1 MKKVLI
7 TIILLLLIT
16 GCSISGKTK
25 VLSNENGLATSS
37 LNQVVSEQSKLQ
49 PTYPIDSD
57 FATSS
62 DKTKIVFVRDIGD
75 HKACLGEACLGE
87 GYYIYNQ
94 LVIKDLSNDKENI
107 IVQSGKF
114 TNLKISNLPKK
125 YPFDTIAGMGT
136 PIFSSDDGYIY
147 FIASAWSTSGAI
159 FSVNLKTK
167 EIKYITDGMSLEL
180 IKTGEFKGNLI
191 INRRHYKQFEDGS
204 PGIVLHCDD
213 IIDYNNGE
221 RLKDLNKCD

>member
-1 MKKVLI
+1 MKKILI
-7 TIILLLLIT
+7 LIIFLLLIT

-75 HKACLGEACLGE
+75 HEACMGEACMGE

-94 LVIKDLSNDKENI
+94 LVIKDLSDNKENV

-114 TNLKISNLPKK
+114 ANLKILNLPEK
-125 YPFDTIAGMGT
+125 YPFDTMAGMGF
-136 PIFSSDDGYIY
+136 PIFSADDNYVY
-147 FIASAWSTSGAI
+147 FGASAWDTSNAI

-167 EIKYITDGMSLEL
+167 EIKYITDGVSLEL

-191 INRRHYKQFEDGS
+191 INRRHYKQFKDGS
-204 PGIVLHCDD
+204 PGVLYCDD
-213 IIDYNNGE
+213 IIDYNSGE

>member
-1 MKKVLI
+1 MNKKQLSLLI
-7 TIILLLLIT
+7 ITLFILLGGTFYWFQWNPTESRVID
-16 GCSISGKTK
+16 
-25 VLSNENGLATSS
+25 
-37 LNQVVSEQSKLQ
+37 EQSKLQ

-62 DKTKIVFVRDIGD
+62 DKTKIIFVRDIGD
-75 HKACLGEACLGE
+75 HEACMGENCLGE

-94 LVIKDLSNDKENI
+94 LIIKNLSNNKENV

-125 YPFDTIAGMGT
+125 YPFDTMAGMGF
-136 PIFSSDDGYIY
+136 PIFSADDNYVY
-147 FIASAWSTSGAI
+147 FGASAWDTSNAI

-167 EIKYITDGMSLEL
+167 EIKYITDGVSLEL

-191 INRRHYKQFEDGS
+191 INRRHYKQFEDGL
-204 PGIVLHCDD
+204 PGVLYCDD
-213 IIDYNNGE
+213 IIDYNSGE
-221 RLKDLNKCD
+221 RLKDLNKCN